1 MSLGITTKAVGG
13 AGDYRWL
20 YSRHAVENSATATLD
35 VSAFTPVDGVI
46 KSGTAVSRDEA
57 GMLTPY
63 SAEGG
68 KPLYGFVLNDADPA
82 ADTPVAVVWHGR
94 IRTEFLPGEFVAPE
108 GPTPFVFD

>member
-20 YSRHAVENSATATLD
+20 YSRHAVENAATATLD

-46 KSGTAVSRDEA
+46 KSGTAVSRGED
-57 GMLTPY
+57 GMFTPY
-63 SAEGG
+63 AAGG
-68 KPLYGFVLNDADPA
+68 TLYGFVLNDADPA
-82 ADTPVAVVWHGR
+82 ADAPVAVVWHGR
-94 IRTEFLPGEFVAPE
+94 IRTEFLPGEFTAPE